1 MSGECQGEMLD
12 YRRMLMEDYSLSPEI
27 VLHCRGEI
35 DTHCSGLH
43 HKGRTLHCLMRVSR
57 DKGVSDNLCQ
67 KAVSSVLQLELVAIR
82 YDSQHDYQDYMIF
95 FKVIEKEN
103 GHLIYLL
110 N

>member
-43 HKGRTLHCLMRVSR
+43 HKGRTLHCLMRVFR
-57 DKGVSDNLCQ
+57 DKAIMEGHCQ
-67 KAVSSVLQLELVAIR
+67 KAVSLSALSYTHALVGLVDI
-82 YDSQHDYQDYMIF
+82 
-95 FKVIEKEN
+95 
-103 GHLIYLL
+103 L
-110 N
+110 NISDTFIISDRTVCHA

>member
-43 HKGRTLHCLMRVSR
+43 HKGRTLHCLMRVFR
-57 DKGVSDNLCQ
+57 DKAIMEGHCQ
-67 KAVSSVLQLELVAIR
+67 KAVSLSALLYTHALVGLVDI
-82 YDSQHDYQDYMIF
+82 
-95 FKVIEKEN
+95 
-103 GHLIYLL
+103 L
-110 N
+110 NISDTFIISDRTVCHA